1 MPITLNQKNGYI
13 TLRVT
18 GTESIKLNTAN
29 GKQGANVPGE
39 LVRSMKILQA
49 FWSVSGNAYFS
60 VARGSNTVAYYT
72 AGQSEHD
79 YQNMQLEADSAQL
92 TSNLQITF
100 STTGGGGD
108 VGMLVLRL
116 HKASGE

>member
-1 MPITLNQKNGYI
+1 
-13 TLRVT
+13 
-18 GTESIKLNTAN
+18 
-29 GKQGANVPGE
+29 
-39 LVRSMKILQA
+39 
-49 FWSVSGNAYFS
+49 
-60 VARGSNTVAYYT
+60 
-72 AGQSEHD
+72 
-79 YQNMQLEADSAQL
+79 MQLEADSAQL